1 MCILVLTYT
10 KYIIIIIFRLYIVC
24 ENSNYGCQNVV
35 KLDSLDSHLS
45 ECEYNPK
52 RPFPCEQGCGLI
64 IPKDEHKVCV
74 KHINRLHLFSY
85 SYFV

>member
-1 MCILVLTYT
+1 MFLFYL
-10 KYIIIIIFRLYIVC
+10 FRLYIVC
-24 ENSNYGCQNVV
+24 ENSNYGCNSVV
-35 KLDSLDSHLS
+35 KLDSLDSHLT

-74 KHINRLHLFSY
+74 NYHIIYNLVLFFY
-85 SYFV
+85 LNKTFL